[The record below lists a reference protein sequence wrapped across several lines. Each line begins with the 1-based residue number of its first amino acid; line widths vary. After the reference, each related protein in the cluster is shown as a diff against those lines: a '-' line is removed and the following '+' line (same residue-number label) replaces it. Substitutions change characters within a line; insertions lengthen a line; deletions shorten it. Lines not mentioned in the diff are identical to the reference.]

1 MPDGFC
7 DSQGGGVVRHLAWH
21 ERYHCGRP
29 KRVADARV
37 LARVVLTP
45 DHGTAR
51 RRVQRLIGIAALE
64 PQEVAGAGST
74 SLFGG
79 RLSWRGCG
87 VTQHR
92 VRNFFFPKVTLL
104 TDRTPKHGYHSS
116 PQHRAA
122 FLRPQLSLP
131 PAGAPTPP

>member
-37 LARVVLTP
+37 LPRVVLMP

-64 PQEVAGAGST
+64 PQELAGAGST
-74 SLFGG
+74 SISGG
-79 RLSWRGCG
+79 RFSWREAPIPEHAL
-87 VTQHR
+87 Q
-92 VRNFFFPKVTLL
+92 NFFCQNDNDL
-104 TDRTPKHGYHSS
+104 TERTSNHGY
-116 PQHRAA
+116 
-122 FLRPQLSLP
+122 
-131 PAGAPTPP
+131 

>member
-37 LARVVLTP
+37 LARVVLMP

-74 SLFGG
+74 SLSGG
-79 RLSWRGCG
+79 RLSWRGG
-87 VTQHR
+87 QVNKQR
-92 VRNFFFPKVTLL
+92 MEDFFFQK
-104 TDRTPKHGYHSS
+104 TDR
-116 PQHRAA
+116 
-122 FLRPQLSLP
+122 LSHCSC
-131 PAGAPTPP
+131 TK

>member
-74 SLFGG
+74 SLSGG
-79 RLSWRGCG
+79 RLSWRESQLHEQRLK
-87 VTQHR
+87 TFSLQ
-92 VRNFFFPKVTLL
+92 KL
-104 TDRTPKHGYHSS
+104 TCLT
-116 PQHRAA
+116 
-122 FLRPQLSLP
+122 
-131 PAGAPTPP
+131 AGS

>member
-37 LARVVLTP
+37 LARVVLMP

-74 SLFGG
+74 SLSGG
-79 RLSWRGCG
+79 RLSWRGW
-87 VTQHR
+87 HR
-92 VRNFFFPKVTLL
+92 KNGQVWRFSFE
-104 TDRTPKHGYHSS
+104 
-116 PQHRAA
+116 
-122 FLRPQLSLP
+122 
-131 PAGAPTPP
+131 

>member
-79 RLSWRGCG
+79 RLSWRRGQVHMTSVEAFSFIERCSLVHRT
-87 VTQHR
+87 VT
-92 VRNFFFPKVTLL
+92 KCL
-104 TDRTPKHGYHSS
+104 
-116 PQHRAA
+116 
-122 FLRPQLSLP
+122 
-131 PAGAPTPP
+131 